1 MEEIYYLIHTT
12 NNPDCINWSELRTDE
27 FNIDDQFP
35 GVYLSII
42 TKDNI
47 NKEYIFPGKYIIIL
61 SKNLL
66 LQQNYHINL
75 TDYNGIVSE
84 KNTFFPW
91 NLDNFIS
98 KSNNLSSS
106 ETRTQ
111 SEIVFH
117 DNIDMKYCCG
127 IISILKKDT
136 NIKINNFLPKISLEN
151 EEEPDMT
158 KQPFLCYPFEDIYT
172 GINPLPKSSNKWYE
186 MMSKVCKINID
197 ESNNT
202 PEDIIRNIKEKAN
215 ELYNHRDE
223 QDINL
228 LKQYTQSTIGGK
240 NNKTKSKTKKQNK
253 ITKQNNKTTKRNLKR
268 KNEI

>member
-12 NNPDCINWSELRTDE
+12 NNPDCINWTELRTAE
-27 FNIDDQFP
+27 FNTDDQYP
-35 GVYLSII
+35 GVYLTII

-61 SKNLL
+61 SKKLL

-84 KNTFFPW
+84 KNTFFSW

-98 KSNNLSSS
+98 KSNYLSSS
-106 ETRTQ
+106 ETRPQ

-136 NIKINNFLPKISLEN
+136 NIKINNFLPKTSIEN
-151 EEEPDMT
+151 EEEPDMS

-172 GINPLPKSSNKWYE
+172 GMNPLPKSSNSWYE
-186 MMSKVCKINID
+186 MMAKVCKIDID
-197 ESNNT
+197 EANST
-202 PEDIIRNIKEKAN
+202 TEDIIRNIKDKAN
-215 ELYNHRDE
+215 ELYNNRHE

-228 LKQYTQSTIGGK
+228 LKEYTQSRIGGK
-240 NNKTKSKTKKQNK
+240 SKKSKSKS
-253 ITKQNNKTTKRNLKR
+253 KR
-268 KNEI
+268 KNKKNNKNFSRKNKFEKNN